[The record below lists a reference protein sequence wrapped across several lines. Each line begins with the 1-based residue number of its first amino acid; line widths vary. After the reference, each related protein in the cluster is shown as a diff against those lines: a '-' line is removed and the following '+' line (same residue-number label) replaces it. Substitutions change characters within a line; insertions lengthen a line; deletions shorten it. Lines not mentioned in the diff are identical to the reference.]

1 MIKEDTYPFSSFVT
15 FTETSVTT
23 NNTLAPS
30 GTSSPPKIGAESYFH
45 NAWYDSKI
53 NSVLSSADKESNWWL
68 LPNSSRFT
76 TPCSQKTSILVN

>member
-1 MIKEDTYPFSSFVT
+1 MLQSDPGYIISILQSFHRASFFLESIIKSRKYVMIKEDTYPFSSFVT

-45 NAWYDSKI
+45 NA
-53 NSVLSSADKESNWWL
+53 
-68 LPNSSRFT
+68 
-76 TPCSQKTSILVN
+76 